1 MISAEVAMN
10 RNMDETWKMLD
21 WCRQQFGPRAPSLD
35 TIDETK
41 FLWGYRSG
49 IFETTYH
56 FARAKDCTTFILRW
70 S

>member
-56 FARAKDCTTFILRW
+56 FACAKDCTFFILRW
-70 S
+70 A